1 MLFRGLQRTFFND
14 LVPFRKSK
22 QNNCSAH
29 FFRRAANETRTRDP
43 DLGKVVLYQLSYC
56 RIAFGKSCYRMLLR
70 NIKRT
75 IASALRK
82 TTFSSSFSSCNLVVA
97 LLLRYRS
104 FSKSTIP
111 FGKADAKVQQ
121 IFELCKF
128 SPIKPRK
135 TPLNTQSLLFA
146 VCNQPAKRLASIFE
160 SFCAASSRVTTESC
174 LGMSNIMSIMIV
186 SARLR
191 SPRAPSLNSIA
202 LSTI

>member
-1 MLFRGLQRTFFND
+1 MRP
-14 LVPFRKSK
+14 V
-22 QNNCSAH
+22 
-29 FFRRAANETRTRDP
+29 
-43 DLGKVVLYQLSYC
+43 
-56 RIAFGKSCYRMLLR
+56 AFGKLRYRMSR
-70 NIKRT
+70 CDIKRA
-75 IASALRK
+75 IASAFGTPRESLAFFGDPALRK

-146 VCNQPAKRLASIFE
+146 VCNQPAKRLASIFD

-191 SPRAPSLNSIA
+191 SPRAPSLNSMA